1 MEVFAVKQFNHETKD
16 QKLSYDYIRGLVDG
30 EGCFSFHTGSRRA
43 NGRKYKIPTF
53 VIAMN
58 ERDRNLIEKVKNT
71 LGLKNKI
78 YSHAPWL
85 GDGYRR
91 GPRAVLY
98 VRDIEQLK
106 NIIIPLFYKKLHGYK
121 GRQFIEW
128 LEKIGSDPDVSVG
141 FKTLYRLY
149 KIGIYDS
156 DSAIVQ
162 KFSD

>member
-71 LGLKNKI
+71 L
-78 YSHAPWL
+78 A
-85 GDGYRR
+85 
-91 GPRAVLY
+91 
-98 VRDIEQLK
+98 
-106 NIIIPLFYKKLHGYK
+106 
-121 GRQFIEW
+121 
-128 LEKIGSDPDVSVG
+128 
-141 FKTLYRLY
+141 
-149 KIGIYDS
+149 
-156 DSAIVQ
+156 
-162 KFSD
+162 